1 MATATNTTLGE
12 IKLAGDL
19 AGSNNGLAPELT
31 ATGVT
36 PGSYT
41 LPSVTIDAKGRIT
54 AATSTNLSTA
64 LPTATSSQL
73 GVARPDNST
82 IQIDGTGKLS
92 ANISI
97 ASYGVAGIC
106 RPDSTTITID
116 GAGVISAR
124 QATSTLNGIARP
136 DNSTITVDGSGV
148 ISAPA
153 IKATS
158 STLGAVKPDNS
169 TITVDANGTI
179 TAAVAAVGIAT
190 TTVAGK
196 VKPDNTTVAVAGDG
210 TISLT
215 TPVVPA
221 GTTTLGAVKIGS
233 NINVAGDG
241 TISVNTATS
250 SVLGLVRPDN
260 STITVSSGVLS
271 AVSVPTATSSVLGLV
286 RPDNSTI
293 TVSSGVLSAN
303 FPAATA
309 SVYGLVKIGSNI
321 NVAGDGTISV
331 NTADAASLGVAQVD
345 GTTISSSAGVLSLN
359 AAVAQINTPNTFY
372 AVQST
377 VPHGAGGNITPG
389 STTNLTGLESNVYF
403 YSIIASGATT
413 TFTMT
418 TPLPAPV
425 GTKYTFVMRAPNNI
439 TSTQFNIFGYTMDVA
454 SSGYYLI
461 EFMVLSN
468 TRIDKISN
476 HIYFPV

>member
-12 IKLAGDL
+12 IRLAGDL

-106 RPDSTTITID
+106 RPDSTTISID
-116 GAGVISAR
+116 GSGVISAR

-179 TAAVAAVGIAT
+179 TSTITASTVATTSSAGIVRPDNTTIAIDGTGVISLIAAPSTPIAT
-190 TTVAGK
+190 SSSAGR
-196 VKPDNTTVAVAGDG
+196 VKPDNTTIQVDVAG
-210 TISLT
+210 TISGK
-215 TPVVPA
+215 P
-221 GTTTLGAVKIGS
+221 
-233 NINVAGDG
+233 
-241 TISVNTATS
+241 ATS
-250 SVLGLVRPDN
+250 TSAGVVSID
-260 STITVSSGVLS
+260 TSSGLS
-271 AVSVPTATSSVLGLV
+271 VT
-286 RPDNSTI
+286 D
-293 TVSSGVLSAN
+293 
-303 FPAATA
+303 
-309 SVYGLVKIGSNI
+309 
-321 NVAGDGTISV
+321 
-331 NTADAASLGVAQVD
+331 
-345 GTTISSSAGVLSLN
+345 GVLSL
-359 AAVAQINTPNTFY
+359 AANVAKVNSNNTFTKMIKSTLT
-372 AVQST
+372 VQT
-377 VPHGAGGNITPG
+377 IAAG
-389 STTNLTGLESNVYF
+389 STTTVTGLESNVYQF
-403 YSIIASGATT
+403 KLSTSAPNGAASINMSGKSLGAEYTVVLDVTT
-413 TFTMT
+413 TTSNGYIVNVFGNSVSFPGNT
-418 TPLPAPV
+418 TRYHVSKYVVIRKAD
-425 GTKYTFVMRAPNNI
+425 GTDQLVNI
-439 TSTQFNIFGYTMDVA
+439 GNWVVT
-454 SSGYYLI
+454 
-461 EFMVLSN
+461 
-468 TRIDKISN
+468 
-476 HIYFPV
+476 P